1 MLHASWLPAELFS
14 KGLNSVSEKR
24 RRPAASR
31 KVSSAACQIILD
43 RILRFDLQS
52 NAHGD
57 PNIAML
63 RLRHRARHSGTAEI
77 LPEAFAMVKASIGRI
92 LGIQATEEQLLAG
105 LHMLQGSIVEMNA
118 GEGKTIAAAFPAVVH
133 ALRGRSVHIITA
145 NDYLA
150 ARDAEL
156 LAPVYRSLG
165 ISAGAVL
172 GYMDD
177 GERKLAYRKG
187 IVYSTMRELGFD
199 FLRDVHP
206 EPPIITDGQ
215 YTRQT
220 HGTRP
225 ALLPTLAEF
234 GIGH

>member
-1 MLHASWLPAELFS
+1 
-14 KGLNSVSEKR
+14 
-24 RRPAASR
+24 
-31 KVSSAACQIILD
+31 
-43 RILRFDLQS
+43 
-52 NAHGD
+52 
-57 PNIAML
+57 ML

-199 FLRDVHP
+199 FLRDNLKFSAEAQVQGKLEVAIIDEIDHALIDEAATP
-206 EPPIITDGQ
+206 MIISGNPIGNNRAT
-215 YTRQT
+215 TRVKNVV
-220 HGTRP
+220 
-225 ALLPTLAEF
+225 AEM
-234 GIGH
+234 IGLQREEA